1 MALFLPQSYIR
12 LNLFGSE
19 EVRLS
24 ILYVGAP
31 PFGARSNCMS
41 SRSSSSMSQAPTPET
56 HPCRVRDVRRLT
68 QDSVLITLDPEAALA
83 QFEHKP
89 GQRVTFCLDL
99 QDRTCFRSYNLVNQS
114 GALPQ
119 VAVKKVTR
127 GGVAEHFNDMLRI
140 GDVLNVM
147 PPEGTLYPD
156 SIDQKARH
164 LILFAAGSGIT
175 PIYSIARHALRA
187 RPDHHVT
194 LFYAN
199 SSTRDIMFAQEL
211 EELAHSSRMEVF
223 HILGDGGT
231 GEDVSSG
238 RVNGRRVSK
247 LMEQYGGIDLP
258 EHAFISGPPGFMNAV
273 ESGLI
278 GTAKPIPYNRYS
290 FANQPYLHPKDVGE
304 DQLTSQLHIH
314 SEGECRVLKDAPRH
328 LTILE
333 AADQAGLD
341 MPADCRSGICHR
353 CKAKLVQGRTVSKPD
368 KASSNRLKKGWILC
382 CQERPASPE
391 IGVEFP

>member
-1 MALFLPQSYIR
+1 MTS
-12 LNLFGSE
+12 G
-19 EVRLS
+19 
-24 ILYVGAP
+24 
-31 PFGARSNCMS
+31 
-41 SRSSSSMSQAPTPET
+41 SSSSLRKVPPPET
-56 HPCRVRDVRRLT
+56 HPCKVREVRRLT
-68 QDSVLITLDPEAALA
+68 HDSVLVTLDPEGPL
-83 QFEHKP
+83 QTFQHKP

-99 QDRTCFRSYNLVNQS
+99 QDRTCFRSYNLVNCA
-114 GALPQ
+114 GELPQ
-119 VAVKKVTR
+119 VAVKRVTR
-127 GGVAEHFNDMLRI
+127 GGAAEHFNDLLRI

-156 SIDQKARH
+156 SVDLKSHH

-175 PIYSIARHALRA
+175 PIYSIARHALRS

-199 SSTRDIMFAQEL
+199 SSTRDIMFAKEL
-211 EELAHSSRMEVF
+211 EELAHSSRMEVY

-231 GEDVSSG
+231 GEDASSG
-238 RVNGRRVSK
+238 RLDERRVAK
-247 LMEQYGGIDLP
+247 LMDQYGKVELP
-258 EHAFISGPPGFMNAV
+258 EYAFISGPPGFMDAV

-278 GTAKPIPYNRYS
+278 DTSRSIPYRRYS
-290 FANQPYLHPKDVGE
+290 FAHQPHVHPKDVGLN
-304 DQLTSQLHIH
+304 QLTSQLHIH
-314 SEGECRVLKDAPRH
+314 SEGESRLIKDAPRH

-368 KASSNRLKKGWILC
+368 KAGGKPLKKGWILC

-391 IGVEFP
+391 IDVEFS

>member
-1 MALFLPQSYIR
+1 
-12 LNLFGSE
+12 
-19 EVRLS
+19 
-24 ILYVGAP
+24 
-31 PFGARSNCMS
+31 MS
-41 SRSSSSMSQAPTPET
+41 SGSSSSLRKAPAPET
-56 HPCRVRDVRRLT
+56 HPCTVRDVRRLT
-68 QDSVLITLDPEAALA
+68 QDSVLVTLDPKEEI
-83 QFEHKP
+83 QTFQHKP

-99 QDRTCFRSYNLVNQS
+99 QDRMCFRSYNLVNQP
-114 GALPQ
+114 GDLPQ

-127 GGVAEHFNDMLRI
+127 GGAAEHFNDLLRI
-140 GDVLNVM
+140 GDVLNVV

-156 SIDQKARH
+156 SIDLKARH

-175 PIYSIARHALRA
+175 PIYSIAKHALRA

-199 SSTRDIMFAQEL
+199 SSTRDIMFAKEL

-231 GEDVSSG
+231 GEDASSG
-238 RVNGRRVSK
+238 RLDGHRVAK
-247 LMEQYGGIDLP
+247 LMEQYGGVDLP
-258 EHAFISGPPGFMNAV
+258 EHAFLSGPPGFMNAV

-278 GTAKPIPYNRYS
+278 DTPRTIPYRRYS
-290 FANQPYLHPKDVGE
+290 FAHQPYVHPKDVGT

-314 SEGECRVLKDAPRH
+314 SDGESRVLKDAPRH

-333 AADQAGLD
+333 AADQAGMD

-353 CKAKLVQGRTVSKPD
+353 CKAKLIDGRTVSKPD
-368 KASSNRLKKGWILC
+368 KTGGKPLKKGWILC

-391 IGVEFP
+391 IDVEFP